1 MHMVKDFIK
10 RVLEPAMSSY
20 SEHHERDLALAM
32 RLFVRGGGVLGAA
45 LLLSYSPAMAAV
57 DLTEYSDFGQSD
69 ILLTAATIRQSGD
82 DHMAL
87 IDQTNDG
94 GTGNIAQ
101 VDQDGATNA
110 AYVTQIGDLNR
121 ARVAQYDSDNMVT
134 INQEGIGNSIDVS
147 QTGYGNVLNGL
158 QRGDGNVANIT
169 QTGDSNITFFEIG
182 NNNILNISNSAAGV
196 PVQVYI
202 QGDGVTVTQR

>member
-1 MHMVKDFIK
+1 MSFHSDQC
-10 RVLEPAMSSY
+10 EP
-20 SEHHERDLALAM
+20 DLASAM
-32 RLFVRGGGVLGAA
+32 RMIVRRGGVLGVA
-45 LLLSYSPAMAAV
+45 LLLSYSPARAWV

-82 DHMAL
+82 DHLAL

-94 GTGNIAQ
+94 GIGNIAQ
-101 VDQDGATNA
+101 VDQEGATNA

-121 ARVAQYDSDNMVT
+121 ARVVQYDSDNMVT
-134 INQEGIGNSIDVS
+134 ITQEGIGNSIDVS

-169 QTGDSNITFFEIG
+169 QSGDSSITFFEIG
-182 NNNILNISNSAAGV
+182 NNNILNISNPAAGV

>member
-1 MHMVKDFIK
+1 MSELSDQC
-10 RVLEPAMSSY
+10 EP
-20 SEHHERDLALAM
+20 DLVSAM
-32 RLFVRGGGVLGAA
+32 RMIVRRGGVLGVG

-57 DLTEYSDFGQSD
+57 DLTEYSDFGQPD
-69 ILLTAATIRQSGD
+69 ILLTAATIRQGGD

-94 GTGNIAQ
+94 GIGNIAQ
-101 VDQDGATNA
+101 IDQEGTANQ
-110 AYVTQIGDLNR
+110 AYVYQIGDLNR
-121 ARVAQYDSDNMVT
+121 ARVAQYDSDNRVT
-134 INQEGIGNSIDVS
+134 ITQEGIGNSIDVS
-147 QTGYGNVLNGL
+147 QTGDGNVLNGL
-158 QRGDGNVANIT
+158 QRGEGNVANIT

-182 NNNILNISNSAAGV
+182 NNNILNISNPAAGV